1 MKYAIFSD
9 VHANLAALERVLR
22 DAQGCGAERFVCLG
36 DIVGYGPMPVEAVA
50 RVRSIAHLVLAGNHD
65 DAVSGRMDASD
76 FIDLAGEAVLRHRS
90 ALSSSDIAYLKSLPR
105 TAEIEGAALAHG
117 EFTDPA
123 AFNYMDS
130 PEVAAANF
138 EATQANLMFVG
149 HTHVPEMFIV
159 GASGTVHRLPPQDF
173 VREDGKRYIVNVG
186 SVGYPRE
193 CNGSCMSSYVIYDTA
208 DMSVR
213 FRFLPFSVAS
223 VMQRGKVPKFGR
235 ATLFAAA
242 AAIVAA
248 GCAIAFAMR
257 RESPPDAAKTVEAA
271 PAERPFMEKRIT
283 IAPSCHGVKANLKVD
298 GAPVKLSIVFKDA
311 SNEVLGGGETLT
323 VKHSNRKTVKV
334 PSGATVAV
342 FEIWRMRPG
351 DEPHVV
357 EFRPEALMNSR

>member
-1 MKYAIFSD
+1 MRYAIFSD

-22 DAQGCGAERFVCLG
+22 DAQDCGAERFVCLG
-36 DIVGYGPMPVEAVA
+36 DVVGYGPMPVEALS
-50 RVRSIAHLVLAGNHD
+50 RVRSVAHLVLAGNHD
-65 DAVSGRMDASD
+65 DAVSGRMDADD

-90 ALSSSDIAYLKSLPR
+90 ALSGSDITYLKSLPR
-105 TAEIEGAALAHG
+105 TAEIEDAALAHG

-138 EATQANLMFVG
+138 EAVHANLMFVG

-193 CNGSCMSSYVIYDTA
+193 CNGSCMSSYVIYDTS

-223 VMQRGKVPKFGR
+223 VMQRGKAPRLGKAAIAV
-235 ATLFAAA
+235 AAA
-242 AAIVAA
+242 VVAA
-248 GCAIAFAMR
+248 GCAITFAMR
-257 RESPPDAAKTVEAA
+257 RASPPVAEKSVETA
-271 PAERPFMEKRIT
+271 PAERPFMEKRLT
-283 IAPSCHGVKANLKVD
+283 IAPSCHGVKANLRVD

-311 SNEVLGGGETLT
+311 FNEVLGGGETQT
-323 VKHSNRKTVKV
+323 VKHSNRKTVKI
-334 PSGATVAV
+334 PAGATVAV

-357 EFRPEALMNSR
+357 EFSPEALRNSR